1 MMPPWSKIT
10 AQIILYQRHTLDY
23 LMQPACGAET
33 LNVNIIH
40 ILVGTVIF
48 FYHWMSHGK
57 KLFFNVNVI
66 AWNKFSMM
74 LHANMCCHFDP
85 NPLQDKGTL
94 FVKA

>member
-57 KLFFNVNVI
+57 KVFLM
-66 AWNKFSMM
+66 SMS
-74 LHANMCCHFDP
+74 LPGINLA
-85 NPLQDKGTL
+85 
-94 FVKA
+94 